1 MSSTHF
7 WWRFWT
13 VWFVIGSTSF
23 SLIAAVVLVKGIGD
37 LRRMVRLIHNR

>member
-1 MSSTHF
+1 MSSTYL

-13 VWFVIGSTSF
+13 VCFVIGGSSF

-37 LRRMVRLIHNR
+37 LRQMVRLIRNR